1 MKKVTCA
8 MEEGNSDAAKS
19 TGLSVECTQ
28 EEIDG
33 WCNYYESSEVSR
45 LFHIHPKHIHDWH
58 GLQYRYVQ

>member
-1 MKKVTCA
+1 
-8 MEEGNSDAAKS
+8 MEEGNGDAVES

-45 LFHIHPKHIHDWH
+45 LLHIHQKHIHDRRD
-58 GLQYRYVQ
+58 LQYRYVR